1 MIDRVEIVED
11 LVDHFGH
18 ERLAVDL
25 AQVLHRHLA
34 GAKAVDADLAPGIGK
49 PRHQLGFH
57 VTGRHGDLDLALET
71 GVERF
76 GDLHHRTF
84 VSTNEAAKRL
94 LPFTACRYDLAGN
107 GFWCGTW
114 RSVHSTRLKS
124 SRNTLQN
131 VNKSL
136 FFRLLIT
143 FCRSGSSHPV
153 TFDTPFVTGAAD
165 FQPSSRLQRRA
176 SSWTRTGCWS
186 TLILAHDPQKYDFS
200 FFGIMRRRTAAILT
214 ATLTE

>member
-1 MIDRVEIVED
+1 MSVSVTCIIEPSFPQPNGSCRLQPAGMI
-11 LVDHFGH
+11 LPGMAFG
-18 ERLAVDL
+18 
-25 AQVLHRHLA
+25 A
-34 GAKAVDADLAPGIGK
+34 GL
-49 PRHQLGFH
+49 
-57 VTGRHGDLDLALET
+57 GDL
-71 GVERF
+71 
-76 GDLHHRTF
+76 
-84 VSTNEAAKRL
+84 STQR
-94 LPFTACRYDLAGN
+94 G
-107 GFWCGTW
+107 
-114 RSVHSTRLKS
+114 SKS

-176 SSWTRTGCWS
+176 SSWTRTGSWS